1 MELLHS
7 LHMNLMTLVYFVV
20 WATYMRLFIT
30 DSILAHKWSTR
41 LAIGA
46 VVLDTAAMV
55 HLGLELERL
64 PMGGTLEFLGL
75 LALALL
81 VTYLLIEMR
90 QVSKHTGFLITGM
103 AFVCKLLADL
113 LTSPVP
119 EVNPYL
125 SDPGFAGHALFILIA
140 YTALSLSFL
149 YAVLYLILARQLNR
163 RHFGLLFRRLPSLD
177 GLGRMSM
184 GAVEI
189 GAPMLFLGLS
199 LGHLWMYNLA
209 DTLPPELAA
218 DLSPYDPKIMVSW
231 VVFLAFAVILVG
243 YRFLRWRGRRMVI
256 LTAIAYLCLVL
267 AMSLLNHY
275 APSFHKFQPT
285 TIIEP
290 PGSGS

>member
-1 MELLHS
+1 MELLHT
-7 LHMNLMTLVYFVV
+7 LHMNLMTPVYLIV
-20 WATYMRLFIT
+20 WACYMRLFIT
-30 DSILAHKWSTR
+30 DSLFAHKWSTR
-41 LAIGA
+41 FALAA

-55 HLGLELERL
+55 HLGLELKRL

-90 QVSKHTGFLITGM
+90 QVNKHTGFLITGM

-163 RHFGLLFRRLPSLD
+163 RRFGLLFRRLPSLD
-177 GLGRMSM
+177 GLERMSI

-189 GAPMLFLGLS
+189 GAPMLFVGLS

-209 DTLPPELAA
+209 HILAPELATS
-218 DLSPYDPKIMVSW
+218 LSPYDPKILVSW
-231 VVFLAFAVILVG
+231 IVFAAFAVILVG
-243 YRFLRWRGRRMVI
+243 YRFLDWRGRRMVT

-267 AMSLLNHY
+267 AMGLLNHY

-285 TIIEP
+285 TIVEP
-290 PGSGS
+290 SGGGS